1 MILYP
6 TWEDNKIIGISHMGG
21 FPAVYSHGVYRLQIL
36 AATWIGSLAAEH
48 QRQIPH
54 IRGITIVGKPIGM
67 FRASWFG
74 ILITARDPVRVVTNS
89 FSGRLD
95 TEIFNTSGLRNID
108 LSSNNLSGSLPPNLG
123 SILPNIETLFLSELT
138 NLVGTIPHSI
148 SNCSKLT
155 KLELSGNKL
164 TGLIPNSLGYL
175 LPASTGNLSTP
186 LRTFVAV
193 SCKIQ
198 GRIPN
203 DFGNLSSLL
212 DLILSG
218 NNLVGSIAISIGNLS
233 NLQRFDLSN
242 NKLTGFIGDHICK
255 FQHLGDSYLGQ
266 NQLSNNNAMQLS

>member
-1 MILYP
+1 
-6 TWEDNKIIGISHMGG
+6 MGG

-54 IRGITIVGKPIGM
+54 IRGITIVGK
-67 FRASWFG
+67 
-74 ILITARDPVRVVTNS
+74 
-89 FSGRLD
+89 
-95 TEIFNTSGLRNID
+95 
-108 LSSNNLSGSLPPNLG
+108 
-123 SILPNIETLFLSELT
+123 
-138 NLVGTIPHSI
+138 
-148 SNCSKLT
+148 
-155 KLELSGNKL
+155 
-164 TGLIPNSLGYL
+164 